1 MLFEKTNK
9 IDKFLGSLPKKGRER
24 EREKREKAQIIN
36 MKNQTTCISTD
47 NVDMKRII
55 RE

>member
-9 IDKFLGSLPKKGRER
+9 IDKFLGSLPKKGR